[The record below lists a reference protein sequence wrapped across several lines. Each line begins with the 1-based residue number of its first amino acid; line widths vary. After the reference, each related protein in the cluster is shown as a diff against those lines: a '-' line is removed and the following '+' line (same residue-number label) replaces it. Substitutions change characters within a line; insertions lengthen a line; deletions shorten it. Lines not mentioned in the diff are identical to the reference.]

1 MLFALTYNNTGSFMK
16 FIEALKLRSKLFFLF
31 LLITIGLV
39 AVGILGTININSMK
53 KNQDSL
59 YFGSLI
65 PVTELNEILQ
75 AYHGNIASTIYKA
88 KNSEL
93 SPSEVTLL
101 LDASLKKIDKRW
113 QSYNKHFKRDTE
125 VPYTEYVG
133 LEIKTVNAF
142 FAEILRRAKDGQ
154 DLTKIS
160 TISIDKEISHID
172 SIIQKLIN
180 YEVGIAKF
188 ERKRFLQLY
197 DSTITQ
203 VGIVL
208 LLIIIAVLFISYLV
222 FISIQ
227 KDHTELENT
236 TKKLR
241 SANKKLETVSYTDS
255 LTSLHNRR
263 YFNFTYDKELKR
275 AKREGS
281 HITFMMLDI
290 DFFKQYN
297 DTYGHIEGDYA
308 LKSVAKVLKDTL
320 KRPSDCIFR
329 LGGEEFGVLLTKI
342 NAENSAKLAQTLC
355 DTVRAREI
363 KHESSKVCEFLTISI
378 GVVSCVVDNDLN
390 EDTIISHADKML
402 YEAKKGGRNRY
413 VIDYDFNKKES
424 VEEDIKSEDKA
435 SA

>member
-1 MLFALTYNNTGSFMK
+1 MK

-39 AVGILGTININSMK
+39 AVGVMGTININSMK
-53 KNQDSL
+53 KNQDAL

-75 AYHGNIASTIYKA
+75 TYHGSIASTIYQA

-101 LDASLKKIDKRW
+101 LEASLKKIDKKW
-113 QSYNKHFKRDTE
+113 QSYDKHFKREDE
-125 VPYTEYVG
+125 RPYTEYVG
-133 LEIKTVNAF
+133 LEIQTVNRYF
-142 FAEILRRAKDGQ
+142 NEILKRAKDGE
-154 DLTKIS
+154 DLSTIS
-160 TISIDKEISHID
+160 TIAIDKEISHID
-172 SIIQKLIN
+172 AIIQKLIN

-197 DSTITQ
+197 DSTLMQ

-208 LLIIIAVLFISYLV
+208 FLIIIAVLFISYFV
-222 FISIQ
+222 FASIQ

-263 YFNFTYDKELKR
+263 YFNFIYDKELKR
-275 AKREGS
+275 AKRERS

-320 KRPSDCIFR
+320 QRPGDYIFR
-329 LGGEEFGVLLTKI
+329 LGGEEFGVLLTQTD
-342 NAENSAKLAQTLC
+342 AQSSEKLAKRIC
-355 DTVRAREI
+355 ESVRDREI
-363 KHESSKVCEFLTISI
+363 KHESSKAGEFLTISI
-378 GVVSCVVDNDLN
+378 GAVSCVADNDLN

-402 YEAKKGGRNRY
+402 YEAKEGGRDRY
-413 VIDYDFNKKES
+413 VIDAEFNSKDKNLQEINS
-424 VEEDIKSEDKA
+424 EEKA

>member
-1 MLFALTYNNTGSFMK
+1 MK

-39 AVGILGTININSMK
+39 AVGIMGTININSMK

-197 DSTITQ
+197 DSTIMQ

-208 LLIIIAVLFISYLV
+208 LLIIIAVLFISYMV

-241 SANKKLETVSYTDS
+241 VANKKLETVSYTDS

-263 YFNFTYDKELKR
+263 YFNFIYDKELKR

-281 HITFMMLDI
+281 YITFMMLDI

-320 KRPSDCIFR
+320 QRPGDYVFR
-329 LGGEEFGVLLTKI
+329 LGGEEFGVLLTQTD
-342 NAENSAKLAQTLC
+342 ATNSAKLAQTLC
-355 DTVRAREI
+355 DTVRDREI
-363 KHESSKVCEFLTISI
+363 KHETSKAGDFLTISV
-378 GVVSCVVDNDLN
+378 GVVSCLADNELN
-390 EDTIISHADKML
+390 EDTLISHADKML
-402 YEAKKGGRNRY
+402 YEAKESGRDRY
-413 VIDYDFNKKES
+413 VIDYNFNKKES
-424 VEEDIKSEDKA
+424 VDEDVKSEEKV